1 MQITPDSVVVAAVNQ
16 VSCEIHDEAA
26 LLNLDTGVYYG
37 LDRMGA
43 YIWRLLSNPIS
54 VRNLQEQIVREYNA
68 DATVVEKDVTDFLNE
83 MQSAGL
89 IDIASTE
96 TGAL

>member
-16 VSCEIHDEAA
+16 VSCEVDDEAA

-37 LDRMGA
+37 LDPMGA
-43 YIWRLLSNPIS
+43 YIWRLLAAPIS
-54 VRNLQEQIVREYNA
+54 VRELQAQIVREFDA
-68 DATVVEKDVTDFLNE
+68 DVSVVQKDVTDFLNE

-89 IDIASTE
+89 LHE
-96 TGAL
+96 RRHR